1 MAGSAVWKEAVQM
14 SLYLN
19 PGSEGFEEVLRTEYV
34 DKTGLIGLTNRT
46 IGTKQK
52 LVCVSRPRR
61 FGKSFAAQMLSA
73 YYDRSCDSHALFDGL
88 MVSQLPDYEMRIN
101 QITNH
106 HFKWWSDKPYKGDCV
121 AALKGRSRKPVTW
134 LPLERVNRSL
144 S

>member
-1 MAGSAVWKEAVQM
+1 M

-101 QITNH
+101 QFNVIYLDITGFISEIKKNKGSLLNVPAKINH
-106 HFKWWSDKPYKGDCV
+106 AVKEE
-121 AALKGRSRKPVTW
+121 LPVVC
-134 LPLERVNRSL
+134 P
-144 S
+144 